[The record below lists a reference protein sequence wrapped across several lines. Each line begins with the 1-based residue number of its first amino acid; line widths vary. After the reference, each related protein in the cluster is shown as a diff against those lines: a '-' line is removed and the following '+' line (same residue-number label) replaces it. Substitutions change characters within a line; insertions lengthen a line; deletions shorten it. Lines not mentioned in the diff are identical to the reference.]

1 MVFLLVRLY
10 QGTGDAPAL
19 SCLCHRQE
27 GLSGC
32 RQRMGIENAGRE
44 VGGGVEGKGQAKSCT
59 TVWTPLPPLAAQSGA
74 PDSCRAGTKLP
85 LRHPPQQLPRQL
97 EHQFPAKTA
106 VPHRRLLQAALFK
119 QLKTIPLAACTS
131 TRDPAVLAAPKLHN
145 CPFFIG
151 QEDIRGILLGTMMG
165 KILRSLLMV
174 VMMMSRHNNDDDANM
189 SAMQCMTEASLRD
202 ASSTF
207 LLGSKTG

>member
-1 MVFLLVRLY
+1 MVFSGEGFGFLQAEGPWISPQTEAVFLPVRRN
-10 QGTGDAPAL
+10 GISSRET
-19 SCLCHRQE
+19 
-27 GLSGC
+27 LSGNRRRPC
-32 RQRMGIENAGRE
+32 TLLSLPQAGGIEWMPAKNGNRNGAE
-44 VGGGVEGKGQAKSCT
+44 VDVGGKGQAKSCT

-131 TRDPAVLAAPKLHN
+131 TRDPAVLASPLVA
-145 CPFFIG
+145 G
-151 QEDIRGILLGTMMG
+151 W
-165 KILRSLLMV
+165 
-174 VMMMSRHNNDDDANM
+174 
-189 SAMQCMTEASLRD
+189 
-202 ASSTF
+202 
-207 LLGSKTG
+207 

>member
-1 MVFLLVRLY
+1 MVFSGEGFGFLQAEGPWISPQTEAVFLPVRRN
-10 QGTGDAPAL
+10 GISSRET
-19 SCLCHRQE
+19 
-27 GLSGC
+27 LSGNRRRPC
-32 RQRMGIENAGRE
+32 TLLSLAQAGGIEWMPAKNGNRKRRQGGQ
-44 VGGGVEGKGQAKSCT
+44 GGGWWMEGKGQAKSCT

-131 TRDPAVLAAPKLHN
+131 TRDPAVLVAPLVA
-145 CPFFIG
+145 G
-151 QEDIRGILLGTMMG
+151 W
-165 KILRSLLMV
+165 
-174 VMMMSRHNNDDDANM
+174 
-189 SAMQCMTEASLRD
+189 
-202 ASSTF
+202 
-207 LLGSKTG
+207 